1 MAFNVTSNYSGKAAG
16 FYISAALQSV
26 VSLDYLTIIE
36 NIKLQSNVQ
45 VMDATVTPVAAAT
58 CNFTDAG
65 TLALTEKVLTPANNQ
80 INLDLCKAN
89 LLSSWEAMQM
99 RAGAGAPPPASFD
112 DYVISYMGEVIASAT
127 ETSIWAGVANAG
139 GDFIGFTGA
148 GAAGW
153 LRAGAPDPAVQAV
166 LTGGAGVA
174 PTAATIL
181 ADLQATVDAI
191 PAAVIG
197 KDDLHLYIN
206 QQNWQMYIQAVSALQ
221 GFPYGNM
228 SDDYTKQFNGIK
240 IAVVNGLQN
249 AAIVAATKSN
259 MFFGTDLLSDG
270 LTSSPRI
277 QLLDMANL
285 DGSDNM
291 RMVCRYSAG
300 TQTGVGADIVLTS

>member
-1 MAFNVTSNYSGKAAG
+1 MAFTAVSNYSGKAAG

-26 VSLDYLTIIE
+26 VSLDYLTMIE
-36 NIKLQSNVQ
+36 NIKLQSNIQ
-45 VMDATVTPVAAAT
+45 VMDASVTPIAAAT
-58 CNFTDAG
+58 CDFTDAG

-80 INLDLCKAN
+80 INLDLCKAT

-153 LRAGAPDPAVQAV
+153 LRAGNDATVQQAV

-174 PTAATIL
+174 PTAGTII
-181 ADLQATVDAI
+181 ADIQAGLDAV
-191 PAAVIG
+191 PTAVIG
-197 KDDLHLYIN
+197 KEDVFVFLN
-206 QQNWQMYIQAVSALQ
+206 QRNYQLYIQAVSTLGYMNA
-221 GFPYGNM
+221 YNM
-228 SDDYTKQFNGIK
+228 NGDYEPRVNGYK

-249 AAIVAATKSN
+249 AAIVVGQKSQ

-270 LTSSPRI
+270 FGTSPRI

-291 RMVCRYSAG
+291 RMVARYSAG
-300 TQTGVGADIVLTS
+300 TQTGIGADLVLVS

>member
-1 MAFNVTSNYSGKAAG
+1 MPFTAVSNYAGKAAG
-16 FYISAALQSV
+16 FYVSAALQSV
-26 VSLDYLTIIE
+26 VSLDYLTMIE
-36 NIKLQSNVQ
+36 NIKLQSNIQ

-58 CNFTDAG
+58 CDFNDAG

-80 INLDLCKAN
+80 INLDLCKAT

-153 LRAGAPDPAVQAV
+153 LRAGNDATVIQAV

-174 PTAATIL
+174 PVVGTIL

-197 KDDLHLYIN
+197 KEDLYIYIN

-259 MFFGTDLLSDG
+259 MFFGCDLLSDG
-270 LTSSPRI
+270 LSSSPRI

-285 DGSDNM
+285 DASDNM

>member
-1 MAFNVTSNYSGKAAG
+1 MAFTAVSNYSGKAAG
-16 FYISAALQSV
+16 FYISGALQSV
-26 VSLDYLTIIE
+26 VSLDYLTMIE
-36 NIKLQSNVQ
+36 NIKLQSNIQ

-58 CNFTDAG
+58 CDFNDAG

-80 INLDLCKAN
+80 INLDLCKAT
-89 LLSSWEAMQM
+89 LLSSWEALQM

-153 LRAGAPDPAVQAV
+153 LRNGNDATVIQGV

-174 PTAATIL
+174 PTALTII
-181 ADLQATVDAI
+181 ADMQVAVDNI

-197 KDDLHLYIN
+197 KDDLYIYIN
-206 QQNWQMYIQAVSALQ
+206 QANWQNYIQAVSALQ

-249 AAIVAATKSN
+249 AAIVAGTKSN
-259 MFFGTDLLSDG
+259 LFFGTDLLSDG
-270 LTSSPRI
+270 LSSSPRI

-300 TQTGVGADIVLTS
+300 TQTGVGADLVLVS